1 MEFLRKLIGKPSQ
14 STPRGR
20 ASRRA
25 SHVTPSRSQPV
36 NLPIRE
42 APPIQPAAEGEA
54 ESEASVAPEAEAIQ
68 RDDSPVEDDAA
79 EDRLAAIESVVADD
93 AELETAASLP
103 VEEAESIA
111 SAAEAPPAE
120 LPTPPTGIPTP
131 APILTRQR
139 ESLTYGI
146 ASDVGNVRDNNE
158 DACFGMQWHS
168 ITVDDRPDF
177 GLFIV
182 ADGMG
187 GHLDGERASG
197 VAVQTLAAEMLNSI
211 YVPMLKDFN
220 SGSSPTI
227 LEALVNASEA
237 ANRAVIK
244 RVPGGGTTLS
254 AVATVGNLAYLVH
267 VGDSRAYLLH
277 HDKIEQLTTD
287 HTLVQRLIEMKE
299 LTLEEAEH
307 YPQKNVLYRAI
318 GQNEQLKME
327 RLIRTLPAGAKVV
340 ICTDGLWD
348 KVEDETIR
356 EIASE
361 ARSPQEACDRLVRLA
376 NERGG
381 ADNVTV
387 IVFKVPG
394 DVGWN

>member
-1 MEFLRKLIGKPSQ
+1 MDFLRRLFGKSSQ
-14 STPRGR
+14 DSTRR
-20 ASRRA
+20 STTRRA
-25 SHVTPSRSQPV
+25 SHVTPSRTQRV
-36 NLPIRE
+36 NMPIRE
-42 APPIQPAAEGEA
+42 DPPPVQPEPEPAFESSIVSSTAPETEAPVVEPAPAEDVDELEPELTPEVTASDAETVVETPPPIDEVEVVP
-54 ESEASVAPEAEAIQ
+54 SVP
-68 RDDSPVEDDAA
+68 R
-79 EDRLAAIESVVADD
+79 
-93 AELETAASLP
+93 
-103 VEEAESIA
+103 
-111 SAAEAPPAE
+111 
-120 LPTPPTGIPTP
+120 TPPTEIPTP
-131 APILTRQR
+131 KPILTRQR
-139 ESLTYGI
+139 QSLTYGI
-146 ASDVGNVRDNNE
+146 ASDVGILRDNNE

-197 VAVQTLAAEMLNSI
+197 VAVQTLAAEMLDSI

-220 SGSSPTI
+220 AGSSPTI
-227 LEALVNASEA
+227 LEALVNASEK

-254 AVATVGNLAYLVH
+254 AVAIVGNLAYLVH

-277 HDKIEQLTTD
+277 ENKIEQLTTD

-327 RLIRTLPAGAKVV
+327 RLIRTLPPGSQVL

-348 KVEDETIR
+348 LVEEDAIR
-356 EIASE
+356 DVTMESS
-361 ARSPQEACDRLVRLA
+361 SPQEACDNLVRIA
-376 NERGG
+376 NDRGG
-381 ADNVTV
+381 TDNITV
-387 IVFKVPG
+387 IVFKVPS
-394 DVGWN
+394 DEAAS